1 MIPFGGGCVMVWGGI
16 SLTATT
22 GFYVVNRRS
31 LNSGKHITDILE
43 PHVSHLPLIL
53 VMISV

>member
-31 LNSGKHITDILE
+31 LNSGKHITEFWNLMCPIC
-43 PHVSHLPLIL
+43 PSFW
-53 VMISV
+53 